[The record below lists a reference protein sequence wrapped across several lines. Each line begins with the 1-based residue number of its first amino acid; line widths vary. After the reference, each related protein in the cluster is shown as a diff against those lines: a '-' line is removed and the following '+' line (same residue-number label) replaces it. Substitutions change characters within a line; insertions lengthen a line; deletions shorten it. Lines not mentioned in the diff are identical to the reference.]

1 LRLFGNSFPFS
12 FHALMPALLAAR
24 PVTARDRFVVVGHGL
39 AVQDDAWT
47 FGTARM
53 TDPAIGEDGK
63 LGGCKDDSGSPVFAL
78 RSGAPLLAG
87 S

>member
-39 AVQDDAWT
+39 AVQDDV
-47 FGTARM
+47 
-53 TDPAIGEDGK
+53 P
-63 LGGCKDDSGSPVFAL
+63 S
-78 RSGAPLLAG
+78 APPE
-87 S
+87 